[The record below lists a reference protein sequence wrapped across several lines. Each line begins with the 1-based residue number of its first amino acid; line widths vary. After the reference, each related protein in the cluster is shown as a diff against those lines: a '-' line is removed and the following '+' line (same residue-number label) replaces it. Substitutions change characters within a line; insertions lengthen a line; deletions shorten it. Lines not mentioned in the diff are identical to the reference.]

1 MNILHCQ
8 GSKKMIY
15 LINKK
20 KFKQMVLYCKLLN
33 IGLLERA
40 FSDKYPAI
48 VGEENQVIT
57 NGAMVFY
64 SFFVSP

>member
-1 MNILHCQ
+1 
-8 GSKKMIY
+8 
-15 LINKK
+15 
-20 KFKQMVLYCKLLN
+20 MVLYCKLLN

-48 VGEENQVIT
+48 VDEENQIFT
-57 NGAMVFY
+57 DDAMVFY